1 MSSSTVLPHLL
12 SQSLA
17 PASHA
22 LACLPQTVSLLS
34 LHAPFANQA
43 SPLPGSVVSFVKA
56 IDAYVLGKDVEGR
69 LVGWTIAKMIV
80 EQGGAD
86 ILETWGRSW
95 VVGLMPL
102 VGVSS
107 SSGPFRVSVRPPLTK
122 TLLIYTEITCDS
134 SPRPAH

>member
-56 IDAYVLGKDVEGR
+56 IDGYVLGKDVEGR

-107 SSGPFRVSVRPPLTK
+107 SVA
-122 TLLIYTEITCDS
+122 
-134 SPRPAH
+134 SPRVNIRCVLTAHLYL